1 MLENQSATNM
11 DYNMVMRT
19 GKYAGYT
26 IGEMAFKDPSYYR
39 WVKENRP
46 EMLKSHG
53 KPKSK
58 GMNGN
63 PVPQKLKPI
72 DPEKLEERRM
82 MTKVEPGDPS
92 DAF

>member
-1 MLENQSATNM
+1 M
-11 DYNMVMRT
+11 DYNMIMRT

-46 EMLKSHG
+46 EMLKSH

-58 GMNGN
+58 GMYGK
-63 PVPQKLKPI
+63 PQAQKLKPI
-72 DPEKLEERRM
+72 DPEVLEERRAL
-82 MTKVEPGDPS
+82 TRVEPGSPS

>member
-1 MLENQSATNM
+1 MI
-11 DYNMVMRT
+11 MRT

-46 EMLKSHG
+46 EMLKSHNSKPKGMYG
-53 KPKSK
+53 KPQA
-58 GMNGN
+58 
-63 PVPQKLKPI
+63 QKLKPI
-72 DPEKLEERRM
+72 DPEVLEERRAL
-82 MTKVEPGDPS
+82 TRVEPGSPS

>member
-1 MLENQSATNM
+1 MI
-11 DYNMVMRT
+11 MRT

-26 IGEMAFKDPSYYR
+26 IGEMVFKDPRYYR

-53 KPKSK
+53 KKKPQTLKH
-58 GMNGN
+58 
-63 PVPQKLKPI
+63 VP
-72 DPEKLEERRM
+72 
-82 MTKVEPGDPS
+82 TKVAEVPENAEEVPGKTIQPFTPGNWD

>member
-1 MLENQSATNM
+1 M
-11 DYNMVMRT
+11 DYNMIMRS

-26 IGEMAFKDPSYYR
+26 IGEMAFKDPSYFR

-53 KPKSK
+53 KPKSS
-58 GMNGN
+58 GMYNK
-63 PVPQKLKPI
+63 PQAQKLKPI
-72 DPEKLEERRM
+72 SPEKLQAQQWS
-82 MTKVEPGDPS
+82 KSIKPADPS